1 MVYEHAETLLE
12 NTEGAVGKKQLD
24 NRVDQ
29 LRDLMIKFGELAP
42 DTGKYQVSA
51 GFEGF
56 EDGRSRA
63 GYTELPGVSV
73 GKIAEALSFDTLL
86 ESEFWSKTRFYQPS
100 DFVWQPT
107 LFQPVG
113 GMDQVQK
120 AFAHHVEALGCC
132 IYLNSPVKAVD
143 YDFEQQEYLITVS
156 SPDSDEVTVHRA
168 DYVFSNMAIPFLSKI
183 LSNNLQQTGGSMG
196 LEPKFKSALHQV
208 YAAQFEP
215 EKQATAQTGENGYV
229 ARFLACTSKVGWQ
242 AERSLWQGSQVTT
255 CYNDEVQGDVYGVPD
270 SEVGVVPIFG
280 GISWTDHDI
289 TQIWYPSTAYH
300 DKQGVLTAAYNFS
313 QIAHDWGQLPIDKRL
328 EKAREGATAFDHAF
342 GKGLHSG
349 IAIAW
354 QNMPYIKGG
363 WAQWQ
368 ALGEADFA
376 TKQFN
381 IIAQGSGVVD
391 KSGKTSVPNFFV
403 VGDQISSFPGWQE
416 GAIASALNALSR
428 MTRPDLEIPHLA
440 CLPDPRLM
448 VEGI

>member
-1 MVYEHAETLLE
+1 M
-12 NTEGAVGKKQLD
+12 
-24 NRVDQ
+24 
-29 LRDLMIKFGELAP
+29 
-42 DTGKYQVSA
+42 
-51 GFEGF
+51 
-56 EDGRSRA
+56 
-63 GYTELPGVSV
+63 
-73 GKIAEALSFDTLL
+73 
-86 ESEFWSKTRFYQPS
+86 
-100 DFVWQPT
+100 
-107 LFQPVG
+107 
-113 GMDQVQK
+113 
-120 AFAHHVEALGCC
+120 
-132 IYLNSPVKAVD
+132 
-143 YDFEQQEYLITVS
+143 
-156 SPDSDEVTVHRA
+156 
-168 DYVFSNMAIPFLSKI
+168 
-183 LSNNLQQTGGSMG
+183 
-196 LEPKFKSALHQV
+196 
-208 YAAQFEP
+208 
-215 EKQATAQTGENGYV
+215 

-300 DKQGVLTAAYNFS
+300 DKQGVLTGAYNFS

-403 VGDQISSFPGWQE
+403 VGDQISSLPGWQE